1 MTAPTPDTL
10 AWLWGPEAFSVADWW
25 ALFGHFA
32 ALSLL
37 AIGGAMST
45 VPGMH
50 RYVVDQTGWL
60 SDGQFTSSVA
70 LAQAAPGPNVLVAA
84 VIGYN
89 VAGVAGAVATMVGT
103 LLPSSALTFAVTRY
117 GERNRE
123 APALRAITT
132 GLAPLTIG
140 LLLSTGWILLEPT
153 RLDVAAW
160 LLVGATLLFML
171 RTKGSP
177 LWPICAGAVVGGFG
191 WV

>member
-1 MTAPTPDTL
+1 MPAAPDSFV
-10 AWLWGPEAFSVADWW
+10 WLWGPASFSVADWLG
-25 ALFGHFA
+25 LFGHFA

-60 SDGQFTSSVA
+60 SDGQFTNSVA

-84 VIGYN
+84 VLGYN
-89 VAGVAGAVATMVGT
+89 VAGLAGAFATMVGT
-103 LLPSSALTFAVTRY
+103 LLPSSTLTFAVTRY
-117 GERNRE
+117 GARNRE
-123 APALRAITT
+123 AIGLRAVTT

-153 RLDVAAW
+153 RHNGVAW
-160 LLVGATLLFML
+160 LVVASTLLFML
-171 RTKGSP
+171 RTRGSP
-177 LWPICAGAVVGGFG
+177 LWPICVGAVVGALG
-191 WV
+191 WI